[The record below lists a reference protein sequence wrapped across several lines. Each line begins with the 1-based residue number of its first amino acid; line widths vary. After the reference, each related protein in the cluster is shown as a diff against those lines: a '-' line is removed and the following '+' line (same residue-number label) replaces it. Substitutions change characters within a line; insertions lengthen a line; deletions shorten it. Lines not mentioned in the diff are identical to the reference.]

1 MNGRGFD
8 CLLIPIWLFVWFMIA
23 VKYQFVKPFES
34 SYDSNGKAIV
44 ITYQEAINNAK
55 GEAARTAQLAKE
67 AAEIKAS
74 YAQAYKD
81 CNDKSYNK
89 IGTTSAI
96 DVKYFFNSYSKTCTK
111 YTTTADMRKN
121 QDGTYENYNV
131 QVFDEI
137 AFTRNELKDY
147 MLIYRN

>member
-23 VKYQFVKPFES
+23 LKYPFMKPFES
-34 SYDSNGKAIV
+34 SYDSNGRAIV
-44 ITYQEAINNAK
+44 ITYQESINNAK
-55 GEAARTAQLAKE
+55 EEAARTAQLAKE

-81 CNDKSYNK
+81 CNGKSYNK

-96 DVKYFFNSYSKTCTK
+96 DVKYFFNSYDKTCIK

-121 QDGTYENYNV
+121 PDGTYENYNV

>member
-1 MNGRGFD
+1 MNGRGLD
-8 CLLIPIWLFVWFMIA
+8 CLLVTIWLFVWFMIA
-23 VKYQFVKPFES
+23 VEYQFMKPFES
-34 SYDSNGKAIV
+34 YDSNDRAIV
-44 ITYQEAINNAK
+44 ITYQESINNAK
-55 GEAARTAQLAKE
+55 EEAARTAQLAKE

-96 DVKYFFNSYSKTCTK
+96 DVKYFFNSYDKTCIK
-111 YTTTADMRKN
+111 YTKTADMRKN
-121 QDGTYENYNV
+121 PDGTYENYNV

-137 AFTRNELKDY
+137 VFTRNELKDY
-147 MLIYRN
+147 MLVYR